1 MITPPITPS
10 LTIGDLPFRERP
22 VLELL
27 HLDEDR
33 DLPAADYAGFGWAQ
47 VDELWLAVGED
58 DGERVTDAL
67 VLALHSAD
75 DGEAHADDIELEFE
89 LPTGAVSVLASDFL
103 ARWLPKL
110 PPARAIVLALCNPHG
125 AKLRAAGVAV
135 PIHYGLGDVQS
146 WRDGDRI
153 LLTAE
158 SWCQL

>member
-1 MITPPITPS
+1 M
-10 LTIGDLPFRERP
+10 LTIADLPFRERP
-22 VLELL
+22 LLELL
-27 HLDEDR
+27 NLDEDR
-33 DLPAADYAGFGWAQ
+33 ELPVTDYAGFGWAQ
-47 VDELWLAVGED
+47 VDELWLAVGDD

-75 DGEAHADDIELEFE
+75 DGDALAADIELEFE
-89 LPTGAVSVLASDFL
+89 LPDGAVTVLASDFL

-125 AKLRAAGVAV
+125 ATLRRPAAAVV
-135 PIHYGLGDVQS
+135 PIRYGLGDVAS
-146 WRDGDRI
+146 WRDGDRV

>member
-1 MITPPITPS
+1 M
-10 LTIGDLPFRERP
+10 
-22 VLELL
+22 LELL
-27 HLDEDR
+27 HLAEDR
-33 DLPAADYAGFGWAQ
+33 DEPAQDYAGFGWAQ
-47 VDELWLAVGED
+47 VDEIWLAIGDD

-75 DGEAHADDIELEFE
+75 DGPALADDIELELE
-89 LPTGAVSVLASDFL
+89 LPEGPVTVLLSDFL

-125 AKLRAAGVAV
+125 ATLRRPPGAV
-135 PIHYGLGDVQS
+135 VPVPVHYGRGDVQS

-158 SWCQL
+158 AWCQL